1 MRVDQPAKAW
11 AWRWLSV
18 TGPLRRLAHRC
29 STSVSADEQEMDEK
43 TETKAMGQ
51 VIQIGEAQIRDH
63 TDQGSRGNIV
73 RGTLEEALNARL
85 EAKADRLCGASP
97 RSA

>member
-1 MRVDQPAKAW
+1 
-11 AWRWLSV
+11 
-18 TGPLRRLAHRC
+18 
-29 STSVSADEQEMDEK
+29 
-43 TETKAMGQ
+43 MGQ

-73 RGTLEEALNARL
+73 RGTLVEALNARL
-85 EAKADRLCGASP
+85 EAKADRLRGASP